1 MTEISNK
8 RLLLFLSFFTF
19 LSFSIIGAGLYVISN
34 RRLRDINPSLPY
46 LLLIIIFFFLAFT
59 AFNLFTIAA
68 INVTKGKMISHG
80 ETLRKIF
87 FRFFYPAMVILARIA
102 GISRYKIQQIF
113 IDVNNILVRSNPR
126 YVKPERLLVLLP
138 HCLQFN
144 ECDIRITWDV
154 YKCAGCGRCE
164 IKDLVDIAKEANI
177 HLSVATG
184 GGIARKIVDEKRPEA
199 IIAVACE
206 RDLSSGIM
214 DSYPLPVLGIINK
227 RPYGPC
233 FNTMVDLEDVKDAL
247 RYFIGL

>member
-1 MTEISNK
+1 MTETSDK
-8 RLLLFLSFFTF
+8 RLLWTLSLLTF
-19 LSFSIIGAGLYVISN
+19 LSFSFIGTGIYLISH
-34 RRLRDINPSLPY
+34 RRLRDINSSLPD
-46 LLLIIIFFFLAFT
+46 LLLIIIIFFLAFV
-59 AFNLFTIAA
+59 AFNLFIIA
-68 INVTKGKMISHG
+68 ISVTKGRRIAHA
-80 ETLRKIF
+80 EALRKIF

-102 GISRYKIQQIF
+102 GISREKTQQIF
-113 IDVNNILVRSNPR
+113 IDANNILVRSNPR

-154 YKCAGCGRCE
+154 YKCAGCGKCE
-164 IKDLVDIAKEANI
+164 IKDLVEIAKEANI

-184 GGIARKIVDEKRPEA
+184 GGIARKIVDEKKPEA

-227 RPYGPC
+227 RPFGPC
-233 FNTMVDLEDVKDAL
+233 FNTMVELEDVKEAL
-247 RYFIGL
+247 RYFTGL